1 MDRFLKL
8 PAVERTEQTTGEQ
21 GYVFFQFIRP
31 AFAQAF
37 ARCWIFVA
45 GAFCLWDLLRH
56 TKVGL
61 TDGAGQPF
69 GGDFLNY
76 WSGAMLA
83 WRGTAAEVY
92 DWNAFHAFQESAV
105 GGTLDFYH
113 YSYPPVLLLLTA
125 PLAAL
130 PYIPALI
137 AWTVSGWYCFYRALR
152 LAMPGGGALLF
163 SIATP
168 ALFVNALGG
177 QNGAWT
183 AALFG
188 GGLSLLNRRP
198 MIAGVLLGLLIYK
211 PQIGVLLPIALL
223 AGRQW
228 KALAAAAVTAV
239 GLILISGLI
248 FGLEIWADY
257 FRNLTILREAIL
269 ENGSGVWHRM
279 VSVFVFAR
287 HLGADVET
295 AYLVQGI
302 TALLTAAVVAYVWS
316 RDIPAGI
323 RNAILM
329 LGTCL
334 VTPYLQDYDLVVSAF
349 VVVWLAVDCDHSTA
363 GKLAAQ
369 LSLLVLLMPFVASLL
384 ANITGLALGPLFIV
398 PAFVAAARLSL
409 AKRHDALLPSRSS

>member
-1 MDRFLKL
+1 MNRFLK
-8 PAVERTEQTTGEQ
+8 PRVVQRTEQTTGEQ
-21 GYVFFQFIRP
+21 DYFFFHFIRP

-37 ARCWIFVA
+37 ARCWILVA
-45 GAFCLWDLLRH
+45 GGFYFWDLVRH
-56 TKVGL
+56 TSMGL

-76 WSGAMLA
+76 WSGAFLA
-83 WRGTAAEVY
+83 WRGTIAEVY
-92 DWNAFHAFQESAV
+92 DWHAYHAFQESV
-105 GGTLDFYH
+105 IGGSLDFYH

-137 AWTVSGWYCFYRALR
+137 AWTASSWFCFYRALR

-163 SIATP
+163 SITTP

-188 GGLSLLNRRP
+188 GGLCLLNRRP
-198 MIAGVLLGLLIYK
+198 IAAGILLGLLIYK
-211 PQIGVLLPIALL
+211 PQLGVLLPIALL

-228 KALAAAAVTAV
+228 KALTSAAVTAV
-239 GLILISGLI
+239 GLVLISGFI
-248 FGLEIWADY
+248 FGVEIWTDY
-257 FRNLTILREAIL
+257 FRNLTILRQAIL
-269 ENGSGVWHRM
+269 EDGSGVWRRM

-295 AYLVQGI
+295 AYLVQAI
-302 TALLTAAVVAYVWS
+302 MALLAAAVVAYAWS
-316 RDIPAGI
+316 RDTPAGV
-323 RNAILM
+323 RNSLLV

-334 VTPYLQDYDLVVSAF
+334 ATPYLQDYDLVVGAF
-349 VVVWLAVDCDHSTA
+349 VAAWLVIDCNNSTA
-363 GKLAAQ
+363 GKQAAQ
-369 LSLLVLLMPFVASLL
+369 MSFLVLLLPFVASLL

-398 PAFVAAARLSL
+398 PAFLAAARLSV
-409 AKRHDALLPSRSS
+409 AK